1 MRQKTNYATLP
12 DAVEI
17 KSGNAGESIIFFRQN
32 IEEIVGEDGSTSY
45 SADEYKLI
53 APTTANFPERVH
65 SNPAAWLERAKSEDF
80 NFAAKSVRAERDRLL
95 DESDWTQVTDS
106 PLSPGKMADWSV
118 YRQTLRD
125 IPKQPGFPRAVVWPE
140 KPATAKVED

>member
-1 MRQKTNYATLP
+1 MRAKTNYAAPP
-12 DAVEI
+12 DAIEI
-17 KSGNAGESIIFFRQN
+17 KQGNTGESIIFFRQN

-53 APTTANFPERVH
+53 VPTTANFPERIH

-80 NFAAKSVRAERDRLL
+80 NFTATSVREKRDRLL

-106 PLSPGKMADWSV
+106 PINAEAKAEWAT
-118 YRQTLRD
+118 YRQALRD
-125 IPKQPGFPRAVVWPE
+125 IPEQPGFPHDILFPTSPKGE
-140 KPATAKVED
+140 